1 MVIGIDFDNTVVC
14 YDEVFHRAARDWGL
28 IPASFPS
35 GKGRVRD
42 YLRERGRDD
51 DWTRLQGHVYGV
63 TIGEAANTVKL
74 THTEW
79 NDLVSR
85 VRSGELREV

>member
-1 MVIGIDFDNTVVC
+1 MEVKSMESIKVTLCDSCEHCPSVEINDN
-14 YDEVFHRAARDWGL
+14 
-28 IPASFPS
+28 
-35 GKGRVRD
+35 
-42 YLRERGRDD
+42 
-51 DWTRLQGHVYGV
+51 GV